1 MKVTKLIREHIEE
14 QINTLYA
21 PAIESVNNELN
32 SLRKQADTAQENI
45 KEKVRKLAF
54 DFLKENGFIN
64 KDKSNNAKDALS
76 LYVYA
81 EPKEVVEAKLKLEK
95 KKQEIKAKRDK
106 TIMDIL
112 LELELGGNKET
123 LDSLLEKANKDFSKI
138 KY

>member
-21 PAIESVNNELN
+21 PAIESINNELN
-32 SLRKQADTAQENI
+32 GLKKQADTAQENI

-81 EPKEVVEAKLKLEK
+81 EPKEIVEAKLKLEK

>member
-21 PAIESVNNELN
+21 PAIDSVNNEL
-32 SLRKQADTAQENI
+32 SGLKKQADTAQENI

-81 EPKEVVEAKLKLEK
+81 EPKEIVEAKLKLEK

>member
-14 QINTLYA
+14 QINTLYT

-81 EPKEVVEAKLKLEK
+81 EPKEIVEAKLKLEK

>member
-21 PAIESVNNELN
+21 PAIESINNELN
-32 SLRKQADTAQENI
+32 GLKKQADSAQENI

-81 EPKEVVEAKLKLEK
+81 EPKEIVEAKLKLEK

>member
-1 MKVTKLIREHIEE
+1 MKVTKLIREHIED

-21 PAIESVNNELN
+21 PAIESINNELN
-32 SLRKQADTAQENI
+32 GLRKQADTAQENI

-81 EPKEVVEAKLKLEK
+81 EPKEIVEAKLKLEK

>member
-21 PAIESVNNELN
+21 PAIESVSNELD

-81 EPKEVVEAKLKLEK
+81 EPKEIVEAKLKLEK

>member
-21 PAIESVNNELN
+21 PAIDSVNNELN
-32 SLRKQADTAQENI
+32 GLRKQADTAQENI

-81 EPKEVVEAKLKLEK
+81 EPKEIVEAKLKLEK

-123 LDSLLEKANKDFSKI
+123 LDGLLEKAIKDFSKI

>member
-32 SLRKQADTAQENI
+32 GLRKQADTAQENI

-81 EPKEVVEAKLKLEK
+81 EPKEIVEAKLKLEK

-123 LDSLLEKANKDFSKI
+123 LDGLLEKAIKDFSKI

>member
-14 QINTLYA
+14 QIKNLYA
-21 PAIESVNNELN
+21 PALDSINNELN
-32 SLRKQADTAQENI
+32 NLSRQASTAQETI
-45 KEKVRKLAF
+45 KDKVRKLAF

-64 KDKSNNAKDALS
+64 RDKSNNAKDAIS

-81 EPKEVVEAKLKLEK
+81 EPKEIVEAKLKLEK

>member
-1 MKVTKLIREHIEE
+1 MKVTKLIREHIED

-32 SLRKQADTAQENI
+32 GLRKQADTAQENI

-81 EPKEVVEAKLKLEK
+81 EPKEVVEAKIKLEK